1 MDERRRGFLAGER
14 PSEVLLYLSDD
25 AVDDPDRL
33 AGAGGGE
40 RVDGGTVVVV
50 DGERGR
56 QAFAAATGVDA
67 MSFAGRARGRDGD
80 VRRNLTGGTCPDDTS
95 REVDGENAGVEDAE
109 TGEDHH
115 ARFLFAFVEAH
126 QPDGQGLYAEGDVVH
141 AYAQCSCGV
150 AYSDRWVAED

>member
-14 PSEVLLYLSDD
+14 PSELLVYLSDD

-80 VRRNLTGGTCPDDTS
+80 VWRSLTGGTCLDDTS
-95 REVDGENAGVEDAE
+95 GEVDGENDE
-109 TGEDHH
+109 TDDDHH

-150 AYSDRWVAED
+150 AYSDRWVAEG

>member
-14 PSEVLLYLSDD
+14 PSELLVYLSDD

-56 QAFAAATGVDA
+56 QAFAAATGVNA

-80 VRRNLTGGTCPDDTS
+80 VRRSLTGGTCPDDTS
-95 REVDGENAGVEDAE
+95 GEVDGGDDE
-109 TGEDHH
+109 TDDDHH

-150 AYSDRWVAED
+150 AYSDRWVAEG